1 MVDSSLKDQEM
12 MVVRFS
18 KNVQKKKKTK
28 KKKEKGKKPT
38 KNKETRKQTNKK
50 REKLVKRITSLAEKR
65 LEMV

>member
-18 KNVQKKKKTK
+18 KYVQKKKKDK
-28 KKKEKGKKPT
+28 RKEKRKKQQ
-38 KNKETRKQTNKK
+38 KNKETRKQTNK
-50 REKLVKRITSLAEKR
+50 EKEQLVKRITSLAEKR